1 MSIDL
6 EKKIDEISKRN
17 RELTSQL
24 LLVQEEERRRLADS
38 IHKYLGQTLTLMVMQ
53 LNRLS
58 KLPPEEVCTELDE
71 IKALTDEI
79 IQQTRDLSN
88 SLSMHELNKVG
99 LYQALRN
106 YFNIVQESTPII
118 VNFQTYGLLET
129 RLARI
134 VEISV
139 FYIIQEAITNVLG
152 HANTDEVDI
161 SIEVV
166 GKVLKLRITDKGI
179 GFVPDAIKLHS
190 SGMKRMHERA
200 EVIGARWVVESSP
213 GKGTLLSGDF
223 PLP

>member
-1 MSIDL
+1 MGIDL
-6 EKKIDEISKRN
+6 EKKIEEVSKRN

-88 SLSMHELNKVG
+88 SISIHELNKVG

-106 YFNIVQESTPII
+106 YFSIVQESTPIK
-118 VNFQTYGLLET
+118 VNFQTCGLLET

-139 FYIIQEAITNVLG
+139 FYIIQEAVTNVLK
-152 HANTDEVDI
+152 HAKTDEIDI
-161 SIEVV
+161 SIEVAA
-166 GKVLKLRITDKGI
+166 KVLKLRITDKGI
-179 GFVPDAIKLHS
+179 GFAPDATKLHS
-190 SGMKRMHERA
+190 PGMKRMHERA